1 MKAYMKPKHDEYN
14 YLINQCI
21 KLKEKS
27 KKCSFTYL
35 QMTTLPTIFKT
46 Y

>member
-14 YLINQCI
+14 YL
-21 KLKEKS
+21 EKS

-46 Y
+46 YYRV